1 MSTSLAHENMIKQQI
16 RTMNITDPK
25 IIDILTATPRD
36 AFVPNA
42 HKALAYSETMLPLP
56 FNQHM
61 LTPAIEAEM
70 LKAAQLKPTDKVLEV
85 GTGSGYFT
93 ALLAKASHHVFSVEQ
108 HDDLVLHA
116 AQALF
121 ENHVHNITLDT
132 GDAAQG
138 WDQHGPYDAIVITG
152 SLPILPE
159 AFTQALTLG
168 GRLIA
173 VLGDA
178 PTMELTRTTRASN
191 NDWHTEVLLETVIPC
206 LDNVDQPE
214 RFAF

>member
-16 RTMNITDPK
+16 RTMNITDSK
-25 IIDILTATPRD
+25 IINILTATPRD
-36 AFVPNA
+36 AFVLDA

-56 FNQHM
+56 FGQCM
-61 LTPAIEAEM
+61 LTPALEAEM
-70 LKAAQLKPTDKVLEV
+70 LKAAQLQPTDKVLEI

-93 ALLAKASHHVFSVEQ
+93 ALLAKATHHVYSVEQ
-108 HDDLVLHA
+108 HDDLV
-116 AQALF
+116 
-121 ENHVHNITLDT
+121 N
-132 GDAAQG
+132 
-138 WDQHGPYDAIVITG
+138 QHGPYDAIVITG

-178 PTMELTRTTRASN
+178 PTMELTRITRTSN